1 MLCGGGD
8 ANIHRN
14 NMQIYLYDISQKKR
28 KTGPTVDSVLCGGNA
43 DIIEVDWTYSV
54 VWWW

>member
-43 DIIEVDWTYSV
+43 DIIEVDWTFSV